1 MIDAV
6 LDAPV
11 AGRQLLDRIHSAFEA
26 SPYVPIGGMR
36 VEEIQGSVRLVGR
49 VTSYF
54 EKQMAQEVL
63 RRVDGVER
71 IENLLEVNWA

>member
-26 SPYVPIGGMR
+26 SPYVPSDRMR
-36 VEEIQGSVRLVGR
+36 IEEIQGSVRLVGR